1 MFKKDIGEEFALG
14 LFSLSVAGGLVW
26 FTFAVLSQA

>member
-1 MFKKDIGEEFALG
+1 VKDIREEFAMG
-14 LFSLSVAGGLVW
+14 LFSLSVASGLVW